1 MSKLTRGMTLPILSS
16 AKKRVI
22 QHTFVMKNQQQES
35 ATYDPIQATMASSP
49 KSVCRHFNSSQPQQ
63 RSTLWSVLSV
73 VLLGLL
79 VVQNT
84 EIMGLFLRLLHQ
96 GQACLTPVWRAPMD
110 AEGRYQRFDGWPWR
124 AVPRVGDP
132 LPAGVQQSL
141 GWDDRGLSYAVL
153 DANHVLLSH
162 EEASVGTVLN
172 FWTGQKVIQRNIAT
186 DVEVRLLPQAKE
198 GLHVARLDSPL
209 PIEVR
214 PLPIF
219 PFPNQIPTGYL
230 HHIVVPFARGGAYGA
245 QRIAGLAP
253 HSKQYPDL
261 VLLVAEVAV
270 DHPAG
275 ICLNAGDSGGALLL
289 KDQDTWYLLG
299 SAHSVS
305 LTDEGNFPTFNGPSA
320 EKTAYGCY
328 YYLATF
334 IHDLREKG
342 VRVATSHP
350 GDEASLPLTQLTH
363 HHPSTGLKREP

>member
-1 MSKLTRGMTLPILSS
+1 MTLPILSS
-16 AKKRVI
+16 TKKRVI
-22 QHTFVMKNQQQES
+22 QHAFVMKNQPQES
-35 ATYDPIQATMASSP
+35 ATHAPIQATMASSP
-49 KSVCRHFNSSQPQQ
+49 KSVCGHFNSSQPQQ

-84 EIMGLFLRLLHQ
+84 EIMGLFLRLIHQ

-253 HSKQYPDL
+253 HSKPYPDL
-261 VLLVAEVAV
+261 VLLVAEVAM

-342 VRVATSHP
+342 VRVATFHP